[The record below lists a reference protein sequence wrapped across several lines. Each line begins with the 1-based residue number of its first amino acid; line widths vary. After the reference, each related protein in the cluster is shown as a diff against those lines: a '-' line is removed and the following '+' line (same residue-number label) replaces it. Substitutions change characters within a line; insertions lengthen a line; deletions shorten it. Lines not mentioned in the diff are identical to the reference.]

1 MNKPPKTIVIL
12 SKIENYVD
20 KVILS
25 LKTYKFD
32 DILVE
37 MKRN

>member
-1 MNKPPKTIVIL
+1 MNKPPETIVIL

-25 LKTYKFD
+25 LKTYKFP

-37 MKRN
+37 MRI